1 MRDLAEQQ
9 SVPYDRVPTLRPAAR
24 WALDHAL
31 PKVYSKTHDEI
42 VLGALSAL
50 ESERR

>member
-1 MRDLAEQQ
+1 L
-9 SVPYDRVPTLRPAAR
+9 
-24 WALDHAL
+24 ALDHAL

-50 ESERR
+50 ESEHR